1 MKKLTI
7 SELSYAYS
15 GRTVLDHVSF
25 EAGSGQVCALL
36 GANGAG
42 KSTLV
47 RCINGLLKPQSGS
60 VLWNGRDTGRLT
72 IRKRARIY
80 GYVPQSLPSGNGL
93 SVMETVL
100 AGRLPHMGA
109 GTSAA
114 DLEKASQVLEE
125 FHLQELAFRPC
136 HQLSGGERQR
146 VLIARAMAQEPEVL
160 LLDEPTSN
168 LDLRY
173 QYEVMELLRAVSR
186 QRGIAVVAVIH
197 DLNLALDYVDRA
209 VLLHG
214 GHVIAQGPPGE
225 IITPQSVGTAFQVEV
240 DICHLLGRSVV
251 LPRH

>member
-1 MKKLTI
+1 MNLTI

-25 EAGSGQVCALL
+25 ETRGGEVCALL

-47 RCINGLLKPQSGS
+47 RCVNGLLKPQFGS
-60 VLWNGRDTGRLT
+60 VLWNGQETGRLT
-72 IRKRARIY
+72 IRQRARIY
-80 GYVPQSLPSGNGL
+80 GYVPQSLPAGNGL

-100 AGRLPHMGA
+100 SGRLAHMGA
-109 GTSAA
+109 GTSAE
-114 DLEKASQVLEE
+114 DLDKATQVLEE
-125 FHLQELAFRPC
+125 FHLRELAFRPF

-173 QYEVMELLRAVSR
+173 QYEVMELLRFVSR
-186 QRGIAVVAVIH
+186 VKGIAVVAVIH

-214 GHVIAQGPPGE
+214 P
-225 IITPQSVGTAFQVEV
+225 
-240 DICHLLGRSVV
+240 VV
-251 LPRH
+251 LSPPNPCSPPSRWKWISAR